1 MKHPSIRLRLMLGTG
16 LIVAILLLIANVAI
30 YRAFERTLSKE
41 VEQQLLQSASLLAKS
56 AELEADG
63 LVYEWQEAMES
74 PDASDITGV
83 FQFWD
88 MNSGKSTKSP
98 DLGDGEL
105 PRFYGKLNH
114 PVLRDI
120 VLKDGRH
127 ARAVGLLHYP
137 FTDEITIAEAAKAGK
152 ILHPENFPQV
162 VVCARETE
170 SLAHRLSE
178 LRTHLTR
185 AAIATLLAIW
195 ASIFAISAWCLRPIR
210 EFSDNLLERSEKE
223 NPPVVEIP
231 HAMPSELVGLAA
243 AFNTTLDRVE
253 KSRAREKE
261 FALHAAHELRTPVA
275 GILATLE
282 QALHRPRDSE
292 DLSNRIG
299 EALKI
304 TSGMRLTLD
313 SLMRLARLR
322 GGLETSL
329 KASFDPLAAVTD
341 LLANA
346 TAIIARRRLRPTKD
360 FPEKTGPLFNDPG
373 LFRAVISNLID
384 NAVRHS
390 PRNSVFH
397 FQITDTPDHFSFRTK
412 NATGGLKPEDL
423 GRLFEPFQRASDAAD
438 DEGGHAGLGLSLAR
452 EAVILLGGNL
462 RAEINSDDGTVIFTT
477 TILKR

>member
-1 MKHPSIRLRLMLGTG
+1 MKHPSIRFRLMIGTG
-16 LIVAILLLIANVAI
+16 LIVAVLLLAAHVAI

-41 VEQQLLQSASLLAKS
+41 VEKQLLQSASLLAKS

-74 PDASDITGV
+74 PGASDITGV

-88 MNSGKSTKSP
+88 MNSGKTTKSP

-114 PVLRDI
+114 PILRDI

-152 ILHPENFPQV
+152 VLHPENFPQV

-170 SLAHRLSE
+170 SILHRLGE
-178 LRTHLTR
+178 LRTYLTR
-185 AAIATLLAIW
+185 AAIGTLLAIW
-195 ASIFAISAWCLRPIR
+195 ASIFAIFTWCLRPIR
-210 EFSDNLLERSEKE
+210 EFSDNLLERSETE
-223 NPPVVEIP
+223 NPTLVEIP
-231 HAMPSELVGLAA
+231 RALPSELVGLAG
-243 AFNTTLDRVE
+243 AFNTALDRVE
-253 KSRAREKE
+253 QGRAREKE

-282 QALHRPRDSE
+282 QALHRPRGPE
-292 DLSNRIG
+292 DLSNRIS

-322 GGLETSL
+322 GGLEQSS
-329 KASFDPLAAVTD
+329 KASFDPISIIRD
-341 LLANA
+341 LLA
-346 TAIIARRRLRPTKD
+346 PTTSTVSQRELLLQEN
-360 FPEKTGPLFNDPG
+360 FPAAVPPLFNDPG
-373 LFRAVISNLID
+373 LFRALVSNLIE
-384 NAVRHS
+384 NAVRHTTVKS
-390 PRNSVFH
+390 LVELNIADSAAH
-397 FQITDTPDHFSFRTK
+397 FQFITRNPCANLR
-412 NATGGLKPEDL
+412 PEDL
-423 GRLFEPFQRASDAAD
+423 PRLFEPFQRGSKAAD
-438 DEGGHAGLGLSLAR
+438 DEGGHAGLGLSIAR
-452 EAVILLGGNL
+452 ESAALLGGHIDVKFE
-462 RAEINSDDGTVIFTT
+462 ADQFVAFIA
-477 TILKR
+477 TIPR